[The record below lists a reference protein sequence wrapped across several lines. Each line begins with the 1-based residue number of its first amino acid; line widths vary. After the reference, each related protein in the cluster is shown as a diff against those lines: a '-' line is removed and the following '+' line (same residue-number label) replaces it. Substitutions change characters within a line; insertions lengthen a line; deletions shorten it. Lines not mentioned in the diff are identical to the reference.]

1 MSVHQAT
8 IEWQRAPNAVDPQT
22 YSRNHQALMNG
33 GQVVK
38 VSAGVEYKGDASCA
52 DPEQL
57 LLSAL
62 GSCHMLTFLAIAEV
76 QGYTVEHYRDTPTGH
91 LEKNAQGRMAI
102 TRIEL
107 SPVVRFSGSKQP
119 DAAALA
125 KLHAGAHRNCFIGN
139 TLSAEVSVLPAA

>member
-8 IEWQRAPNAVDPQT
+8 IEWQRAPNPVDAQT
-22 YSRNHQALMNG
+22 YSRNHQALLNG
-33 GQVVK
+33 GQSVN
-38 VSAGVEYKGDASCA
+38 VSASVEYKGDPACT

-62 GSCHMLTFLAIAEV
+62 GSCHMLTFLAIADL

-107 SPVVRFSGSKQP
+107 SPVVRFGSDKQP
-119 DAAALA
+119 DAAALT
-125 KLHAGAHRNCFIGN
+125 KMHASAHRNCFIASSIN
-139 TLSAEVSVLPAA
+139 AAVTVKA

>member
-8 IEWQRAPNAVDPQT
+8 IEWQRAPNAADALT
-22 YSRNHQALMNG
+22 YSRNHQAMLNG
-33 GQVVK
+33 GQTVD
-38 VSAGVEYKGDASCA
+38 VSASVEYKGDPACT

-62 GSCHMLTFLAIAEV
+62 GSCHMLTFLAIADL

-91 LEKNAQGRMAI
+91 LEKNAQGKMAI

-107 SPVVRFSGSKQP
+107 LPVVRFAGDKHP

-125 KLHAGAHRNCFIGN
+125 KLHAGAHRNCFIAN
-139 TLSAEVSVLPAA
+139 TINAAVTVTA

>member
-1 MSVHQAT
+1 MSIHQTT
-8 IEWQRAPNAVDPQT
+8 IDWLRAPNPVDAQT
-22 YSRNHQALMNG
+22 YSRNHQAQLNG
-33 GQVVK
+33 GQTVN
-38 VSAGVEYKGDASCA
+38 VSASVEYKGDPACT

-62 GSCHMLTFLAIAEV
+62 GSCHMLTFLAIADL

-91 LEKNAQGRMAI
+91 LEKNAQGKMAI

-107 SPVVRFSGSKQP
+107 SPVVHFAGDKQP

-125 KLHAGAHRNCFIGN
+125 KLHAGAHRNCFIAN
-139 TLSAEVSVLPAA
+139 TINAEVTVAAG

>member
-1 MSVHQAT
+1 MSVHQAS
-8 IEWQRAPNAVDPQT
+8 IEWQRAPNAQEAQT
-22 YSRNHQALMNG
+22 YSRRHRDLFNG
-33 GQVVK
+33 GQALN
-38 VSAGVEYKGDASCA
+38 VSAGVDFKGDADSA

-62 GSCHMLTFLAIAEV
+62 GSCHMLTFLAIAEL
-76 QGYTVEHYRDTPTGH
+76 QGYTVEHYRDKPVGH

-107 SPVVRFSGSKQP
+107 SPVVGFSGDKQP

-125 KLHAGAHRNCFIGN
+125 KLHASAHRNCFIASSIN
-139 TLSAEVSVLPAA
+139 AEVSVLPTA

>member
-1 MSVHQAT
+1 MSVHHAA
-8 IEWQRAPNAVDPQT
+8 IEWQRAAHATEAQT
-22 YSRNHQALMNG
+22 YSRNHQALLNG
-33 GQVVK
+33 GQTLK
-38 VSAGVEYKGDASCA
+38 VSASAEYKGDPACA

-62 GSCHMLTFLAIAEV
+62 ASCHMLTFLAIAELK
-76 QGYTVEHYRDTPTGH
+76 GYVVEHYRDTPCGH

-107 SPVVRFSGSKQP
+107 SPAVRFGGDAQP

-125 KLHAGAHRNCFIGN
+125 RLHEAAHRNCFIAN
-139 TLSAEVSVLPAA
+139 TISAAVSVTPVA